1 MKQRETQCNQNEAAC
16 HPYYTVQQLW
26 QLVSASKHLKFLVDV
41 HSDYV
46 HIRDYL

>member
-1 MKQRETQCNQNEAAC
+1 MQNKEKRNVTHTQNEAAC

-26 QLVSASKHLKFLVDV
+26 QLVSASKHLKLLVDV

-46 HIRDYL
+46 HI